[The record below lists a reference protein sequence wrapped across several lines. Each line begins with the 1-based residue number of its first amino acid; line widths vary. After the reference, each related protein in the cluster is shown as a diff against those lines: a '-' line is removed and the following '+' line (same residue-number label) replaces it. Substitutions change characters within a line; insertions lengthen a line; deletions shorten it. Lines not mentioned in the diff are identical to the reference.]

1 MEQNEENKIK
11 LEDKLAEFY
20 KRNNKKIY
28 IFVCIII
35 VIIASI
41 FLLKINEKKKNNI
54 IAEKYIEANLNLAL
68 NNKEK
73 SIELY
78 EQIIFSNN
86 KFYSILALNT
96 ILEKNLE
103 KDEGKILNYF
113 AELEKIKNTQEQM
126 DLITFKKALYLL
138 KFNKKKK
145 GILLLQGLVE
155 KNSELKFLA
164 EEIINK

>member
-11 LEDKLAEFY
+11 LEDKLAQFY

-28 IFVCIII
+28 IFVCVII

-138 KFNKKKK
+138 KFNKKKE
-145 GILLLQGLVE
+145 GISLLQGLVE